1 MSETVKCGRVIES
14 LRRSARSQERGVT
27 RRTRT
32 ESPRWTRRRTGDEAN
47 SGLPKAFIVRMPGS
61 ALTAEEV
68 AACVADEVAPYKKVR
83 LIEFSD
89 AVPKAPFGKIRRRRR
104 RDCEAARS

>member
-1 MSETVKCGRVIES
+1 
-14 LRRSARSQERGVT
+14 
-27 RRTRT
+27 
-32 ESPRWTRRRTGDEAN
+32 
-47 SGLPKAFIVRMPGS
+47 MPGS